1 MTTTTPVVP
10 HASLPSARFPFVIPR
25 LVRGISNMRNQRSR
39 NKSGMTTTSRD
50 DNNNVCHPAAF
61 LCHPPA
67 FHLSSAGFPFV
78 IPRLSLCHPPACP
91 GDLDDIISVG
101 SIPRDESHQLTFI
114 FSCVYQTNFKCVS
127 DLRLCFSIRSCE
139 VEAAA

>member
-39 NKSGMTTTSRD
+39 NKSGMTTTSRH
-50 DNNNVCHPAAF
+50 DNNKSGMTTTTSVIPGF
-61 LCHPPA
+61 SICHPPA
-67 FHLSSAGFPFV
+67 CPFV
-78 IPRLSLCHPPACP
+78 IRRLSLCHPPACP